1 MIRIVPLPWMT
12 AEPSRRV
19 FAALGTARFIG
30 GCVRD
35 ALAGREVSDIDIA
48 TPLRP
53 ETVMA
58 KLTSAEIRVIPT
70 GLEHGTVTALSNG
83 VRFEITTL
91 RQDLSCDGRH
101 AQVAF
106 TEDWLADAARRD
118 FTINALSC
126 TADGLIDDPFGGVE
140 DLAAGRVRF
149 IGQAQERIDEDRLR
163 LLRFFRFYG
172 RYGRAPPDNEALDA
186 CRMLAPRLS
195 DLSGERVR
203 AELFRIL
210 AHDRCSEVWA
220 LMLDSSVMP
229 HLIPSA
235 IRVDR
240 LAALVALEKALNL
253 GPADDRAIVRLAA
266 LLTDGRT
273 ETEGITQR
281 LRLSRAERDRLTG
294 LVAPPVVPH
303 PDDPPLYLR
312 RALVSLRDAGRF
324 QDLILLA
331 AATAPTTLESSPV
344 ALSSILKM
352 ATDWQAI
359 RFPLSGSDLLAQG
372 LPPGPTIGRWLHA
385 LEDWWAEYHFKPDRE
400 ACLCELRRRMANS
413 RLDEKT

>member
-1 MIRIVPLPWMT
+1 M
-12 AEPSRRV
+12 
-19 FAALGTARFIG
+19 
-30 GCVRD
+30 
-35 ALAGREVSDIDIA
+35 
-48 TPLRP
+48 
-53 ETVMA
+53 
-58 KLTSAEIRVIPT
+58 
-70 GLEHGTVTALSNG
+70 
-83 VRFEITTL
+83 
-91 RQDLSCDGRH
+91 
-101 AQVAF
+101 
-106 TEDWLADAARRD
+106 
-118 FTINALSC
+118 
-126 TADGLIDDPFGGVE
+126 
-140 DLAAGRVRF
+140 
-149 IGQAQERIDEDRLR
+149 
-163 LLRFFRFYG
+163 LRFFRFYG

-331 AATAPTTLESSPV
+331 AGKRVDNAVDGLRRVVGVQGREDQVSG
-344 ALSSILKM
+344 
-352 ATDWQAI
+352 
-359 RFPLSGSDLLAQG
+359 LSGGHCRGHRLGVPHFSDHDDVGIFAQ
-372 LPPGPTIGRWLHA
+372 
-385 LEDWWAEYHFKPDRE
+385 
-400 ACLCELRRRMANS
+400 S
-413 RLDEKT
+413 

>member
-1 MIRIVPLPWMT
+1 
-12 AEPSRRV
+12 
-19 FAALGTARFIG
+19 
-30 GCVRD
+30 
-35 ALAGREVSDIDIA
+35 
-48 TPLRP
+48 
-53 ETVMA
+53 MA
-58 KLTSAEIRVIPT
+58 KLTAAGIQVTPT
-70 GLEHGTVTALSNG
+70 GLDHGTVTAISNG

-91 RQDLSCDGRH
+91 RQDLRCDGRH

-118 FTINALSC
+118 LTINALSC
-126 TADGLIDDPFGGVE
+126 TADGLVYDPFGGIE

-149 IGQAQERIDEDRLR
+149 IGRAHERIGEDTLR

-172 RYGRAPPDNEALDA
+172 RYGRPPPDNEALEA

-203 AELFRIL
+203 TELFRIL

-220 LMLDSSVMP
+220 LMLATSVMP

-240 LAALVALEKALNL
+240 LAALVALEKALGL

-266 LLTDGRT
+266 LLTANRT
-273 ETEGITQR
+273 ETEGIAQR
-281 LRLSRAERDRLTG
+281 LRLSRAERDRLVG
-294 LVAPPVVPH
+294 LVAPPVTPQ
-303 PDDPPLYLR
+303 PDDPPLCLR

-331 AATAPTTLESSPV
+331 AATTPGAFESTPS
-344 ALSSILKM
+344 ALSSVLTM
-352 ATDWQAI
+352 AADWRAA

-372 LPPGPTIGRWLHA
+372 LPAGPAIGHWLHA
-385 LEDWWAEYHFKPDRE
+385 LEDWWAEDHFRPDRE
-400 ACLCELRRRMANS
+400 ACLGELKRRTANS
-413 RLDEKT
+413 RWNEKT